1 MVGHT
6 KQLVLNSSIWSRI
19 VCGSMCLV
27 LLLKKWATMK
37 VHGDLTVSLQTKD
50 IHGGQLV
57 VNVPKNS
64 RESACFGFF

>member
-50 IHGGQLV
+50 IHGG
-57 VNVPKNS
+57 
-64 RESACFGFF
+64 